1 MKLHQLRYL
10 AAVAQN
16 GLNITAAAEKL
27 HTSQPGVS
35 KQIKLL
41 EDELGFQIF
50 VRDGRNLSR
59 VTPAGQQV
67 IDRAVRILREVQNI
81 KRLSDD
87 FKDEARGSLSIA
99 TTHTQARYVLPGV
112 IKQFREQYP
121 EVRLH
126 LHQGT
131 SEQIGEM
138 ASLDRIDFA
147 IATGS
152 QSLFE
157 GFSLLPCYRWHRHVV
172 VPKNHP
178 LAKVKKPTLKQLA
191 AHPIIT
197 YVFSFTGPSSLHD
210 IFAKE
215 GLVPNVVLTARD
227 ADVIKTYVR
236 LGLGIGIVASMSVDP
251 KEDADLVRDRHLAP
265 VPGTRHLDRLPPR
278 RPAAQ
283 VPARLHAAVRAAP
296 HAAAD
301 RAGGPRR
308 DAGGRGRAGERARAA
323 GSIAATRQED
333 VQWNVEQ
340 QTRGRYAKLLAGAE
354 AIEIKA
360 TIPQSQVKAA
370 LKRYNLTERN
380 DDERYIYFF
389 DTPRLDLLKSGIV
402 ARARRVVGDEHDST
416 IKFRPVDPARV
427 GKQWRKYKDF
437 KIEADASEKGIVKSA
452 SFSMP
457 VAKGLIKKVVAGDKG
472 IAALF
477 TEEQEEFLKEM
488 SGKVPDLVEARRCSA
503 RCARSAGTSRTPP
516 ARGRSPRN
524 CGAARTARR

>member
-10 AAVAQN
+10 AAVAQT

-50 VRDGRNLSR
+50 VRDGRALSR

-87 FKDEARGSLSIA
+87 LKDESRGSLSIA
-99 TTHTQARYVLPGV
+99 TTHTQARYVLPEV
-112 IKQFREQYP
+112 IKAFREKYP

-131 SEQIGEM
+131 SEQIGEL
-138 ASLDRIDFA
+138 AALDRIDFA

-157 GFSLLPCYRWHRHVV
+157 SFSLVPCYQWHRHLV
-172 VPKNHP
+172 VPRNHP

-227 ADVIKTYVR
+227 SDVIKTYVR
-236 LGLGIGIVASMSVDP
+236 LGLGIGIVASMAVEARD
-251 KEDADLVRDRHLAP
+251 DADLVHIDTSDLFPAHTTWIGFRRGGLL
-265 VPGTRHLDRLPPR
+265 RKYQLDFIQLF
-278 RPAAQ
+278 
-283 VPARLHAAVRAAP
+283 AP
-296 HAAAD
+296 HLT
-301 RAGGPRR
+301 RR
-308 DAGGRGRAGERARAA
+308 
-323 GSIAATRQED
+323 
-333 VQWNVEQ
+333 
-340 QTRGRYAKLLAGAE
+340 L
-354 AIEIKA
+354 IE
-360 TIPQSQVKAA
+360 
-370 LKRYNLTERN
+370 
-380 DDERYIYFF
+380 
-389 DTPRLDLLKSGIV
+389 
-402 ARARRVVGDEHDST
+402 
-416 IKFRPVDPARV
+416 
-427 GKQWRKYKDF
+427 
-437 KIEADASEKGIVKSA
+437 
-452 SFSMP
+452 
-457 VAKGLIKKVVAGDKG
+457 
-472 IAALF
+472 
-477 TEEQEEFLKEM
+477 
-488 SGKVPDLVEARRCSA
+488 
-503 RCARSAGTSRTPP
+503 
-516 ARGRSPRN
+516 
-524 CGAARTARR
+524 RTANASTQADVDELTAGLELPLR

>member
-10 AAVAQN
+10 AAVAQS

-81 KRLSDD
+81 KRLSDE

-99 TTHTQARYVLPGV
+99 TTHTQARYVLPDV
-112 IKQFREQYP
+112 IKQFRDQYP

-152 QSLFE
+152 QSLFD
-157 GFSLLPCYRWHRHVV
+157 GYSLLPCYRWHRHVV
-172 VPKNHP
+172 VPKGHP

-191 AHPIIT
+191 SYPIIT
-197 YVFSFTGPSSLHD
+197 YVFSFSGPSSLHE

-236 LGLGIGIVASMSVDP
+236 LGLGVGIVASMAVEER
-251 KEDADLVRDRHLAP
+251 EDSDLVRIDTSHLFPAH
-265 VPGTRHLDRLPPR
+265 VTWIGFRRGGLLRKYQLDFMQLF
-278 RPAAQ
+278 
-283 VPARLHAAVRAAP
+283 AP
-296 HAAAD
+296 HLT
-301 RAGGPRR
+301 RR
-308 DAGGRGRAGERARAA
+308 VIERAA
-323 GSIAATRQED
+323 GAATQAD
-333 VQWNVEQ
+333 VDALVE
-340 QTRGRYAKLLAGAE
+340 G
-354 AIEIKA
+354 
-360 TIPQSQVKAA
+360 
-370 LKRYNLTERN
+370 
-380 DDERYIYFF
+380 
-389 DTPRLDLLKSGIV
+389 LDLPL
-402 ARARRVVGDEHDST
+402 R
-416 IKFRPVDPARV
+416 
-427 GKQWRKYKDF
+427 
-437 KIEADASEKGIVKSA
+437 
-452 SFSMP
+452 
-457 VAKGLIKKVVAGDKG
+457 
-472 IAALF
+472 
-477 TEEQEEFLKEM
+477 
-488 SGKVPDLVEARRCSA
+488 
-503 RCARSAGTSRTPP
+503 
-516 ARGRSPRN
+516 
-524 CGAARTARR
+524 